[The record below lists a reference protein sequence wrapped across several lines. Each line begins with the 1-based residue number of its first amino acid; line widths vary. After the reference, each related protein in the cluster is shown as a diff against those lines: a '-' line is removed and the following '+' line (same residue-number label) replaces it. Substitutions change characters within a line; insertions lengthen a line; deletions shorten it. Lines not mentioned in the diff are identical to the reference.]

1 MPGLRVVRRALLA
14 LALLPGCTLI
24 DQNTF
29 NPAAGARPVVPP
41 APPAP
46 VAAAAFPGPPP
57 LLILPADGAGTEAL
71 RSAVTAARA
80 RKPGVAFDV
89 VAILPGTPTDD
100 ATRTATQSAAGVAR
114 GIAAQGVPPARIRV
128 LARPEPAATVGD
140 IRIYVH

>member
-1 MPGLRVVRRALLA
+1 MRQVLLA

-46 VAAAAFPGPPP
+46 VAAPAYPGPPP
-57 LLILPADGAGTEAL
+57 LLILPADGAGAEAL
-71 RSAVTAARA
+71 RKAVTAARA

-89 VAILPGTPTDD
+89 VSILPGTPTDE
-100 ATRTATQSAAGVAR
+100 ATRTATLSAAGVAR
-114 GIAAQGVPPARIRV
+114 EIAAQGIPPSRIRV

>member
-1 MPGLRVVRRALLA
+1 MRQVLLA

-46 VAAAAFPGPPP
+46 VAAPAYPGPPP
-57 LLILPADGAGTEAL
+57 LLILPADGAGADAL
-71 RSAVTAARA
+71 RKAVTAARA

-89 VAILPGTPTDD
+89 VAILPGTPTDE
-100 ATRTATQSAAGVAR
+100 ATRTATLSAASVAR
-114 GIAAQGVPPARIRV
+114 EIAAQGVPQSRIRV